1 MMKMNLSRI
10 KMWIRV
16 NLEQI
21 ILSLCIVPAL
31 ILIGIFQFIPSAWTI
46 WFSLT
51 DIALLGEKALKWG
64 FIGVKNYIDLAIDRY
79 FWWSTDVTMQYCII
93 SMIIRFAMGMSAAL
107 FLTSKMKGKLIITAI
122 LLLPFTI
129 PGIMH
134 PYIWIS
140 MLESR
145 SGTINTF
152 LKALGLPPQSWTYGR
167 ITESLIMINSWAG
180 YAFTMLL
187 MTSAL
192 TSIPKDYYEVTDIYG
207 ASRWLKFRTVTLP
220 LIKFPLILCL
230 IMIFKEDI
238 DDFTYAYMFTGEEP
252 RPDYKSELLS
262 LYAYHRA
269 FHYYELGYGCAVG
282 FIIAAIVFAL
292 TLAQLKVART

>member
-1 MMKMNLSRI
+1 MNLSRI

-79 FWWSTDVTMQYCII
+79 FWWSTDVTLQYCII

-145 SGTINTF
+145 HGTINTF

-282 FIIAAIVFAL
+282 FIIAAIVFVL